1 MLRSKGFSIIELMV
15 VMLILAVLLGVGAP
29 AFLETVRN
37 NRMIT
42 EVYALRASL
51 ANARSEALARR
62 RTVTVCEST
71 DSLAC
76 AADPNAWSEGYLAFV
91 DADGDGVA
99 DPNEIILTRV
109 VTTPD
114 LSITFTAG
122 PGTLGGPGFRPRGDS
137 LGFSGT
143 FTFCDPRG
151 ATSAAGLILR
161 NPGDARAAEDDDTP
175 EDNIVNDLEG
185 NNVSC

>member
-1 MLRSKGFSIIELMV
+1 MLPAKGFSIVELMV
-15 VMLILAVLLGVGAP
+15 VMVVLAVLLGVGAP

-37 NRMIT
+37 NRMLT

-62 RTVTVCEST
+62 MTVTVCEST
-71 DSLAC
+71 DSTSC
-76 AADPNAWSEGYLAFV
+76 AADPNAWSEGYLAFA

-99 DPNEIILTRV
+99 DPNEILLTRV
-109 VTTPD
+109 VTAPD
-114 LSITFTAG
+114 MTITFTAG
-122 PGTLGGPGFRPRGDS
+122 PGTTGGPGFSPRGDS
-137 LGFSGT
+137 LNASGT

-151 ATSAAGLILR
+151 ATSAAALILR

-175 EDNIVNDLEG
+175 DDNIVNDLEG